1 MRLAII
7 VVLAM
12 IAIPVAYVAGR
23 SARTRLVLE
32 EGAPGGGRVAFV
44 MEESCA
50 GGRCQSLWVGPS
62 RAAAMRVA
70 TLRETEY
77 CDEIAWPADGTRV
90 AFLIDGHQLRLYNP
104 ESLAPAGQLSLVTP
118 EGTPSARIAR
128 GVTFSENGRAVTFD
142 DCPRAHSGCRSGLI
156 GLPQQK

>member
-12 IAIPVAYVAGR
+12 IAIPVAFVAGR
-23 SARTRLVLE
+23 STRSRLLLE
-32 EGAPGGGRVAFV
+32 EAAPAGARVAFV
-44 MEESCA
+44 MEGSCA
-50 GGRCQSLWVGPS
+50 GGTCQSLWVGPT
-62 RAAAMRVA
+62 REAAARIA

-77 CDEIAWPADGTRV
+77 CNEIAWSADGGRV
-90 AFLIDGHQLRLYNP
+90 AFLIDGYQLRLFNP
-104 ESLAPAGQLSLVTP
+104 ESLAPAGQLSLVAP
-118 EGTPSARIAR
+118 EGTPSARLAR

-142 DCPRAHSGCRSGLI
+142 DCPRAHSGCRSGLV